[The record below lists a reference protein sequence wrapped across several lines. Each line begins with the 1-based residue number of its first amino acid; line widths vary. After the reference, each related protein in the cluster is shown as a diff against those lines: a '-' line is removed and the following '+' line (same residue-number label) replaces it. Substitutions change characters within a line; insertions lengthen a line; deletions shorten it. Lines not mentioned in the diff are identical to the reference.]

1 MVMRKVNSLLTMAL
15 LFAAGLTLAACDE
28 SEQGR
33 ILKYEPGKY
42 QGQPD
47 TQLTS
52 EQRDALRRRMAGQSG
67 S

>member
-1 MVMRKVNSLLTMAL
+1 MRKRTSLFPIAL
-15 LFAAGLTLAACDE
+15 LFVAGLTLAACDE

-33 ILKYEPGKY
+33 IRNYEPGKY
-42 QGQPD
+42 QGQAD

>member
-1 MVMRKVNSLLTMAL
+1 MRRANFLLTLAL
-15 LFAAGLTLAACDE
+15 LFIAGLTLAACDE

-33 ILKYEPGKY
+33 VLSYEPGKY
-42 QGQPD
+42 QGQSD

-52 EQRDALRRRMAGQSG
+52 EQREALRRRMAGQSG

>member
-1 MVMRKVNSLLTMAL
+1 MHKPTSLLTVAL

-33 ILKYEPGKY
+33 VRNYEPGKY
-42 QGQPD
+42 QGQAD

>member
-1 MVMRKVNSLLTMAL
+1 MRKPSLLLTVAL
-15 LFAAGLTLAACDE
+15 LFVAGMTLAACDE

-33 ILKYEPGKY
+33 ITKYEPGKY
-42 QGQPD
+42 QGQTD